1 MIYIGIHTYTR
12 YPDIIWY
19 DYLDVFIYNKIIS
32 GTISKEKKRNR
43 KKVLFIRL
51 LRLLMYQKRKNEEKK
66 EREKRIIKFH

>member
-32 GTISKEKKRNR
+32 GTISKGKKRNR